1 MSQGENPMAEK
12 PQPKKSRRGTW
23 IAVTVVV
30 IVVIIAGVYAGI
42 TLTHKT
48 TPAKPAK
55 IVIGTLYASTG
66 SFASSSMPEYNG
78 LLLWANE
85 VNSQGGI
92 EVSSL
97 GEKLKVEIVAYDD
110 GSDAGTA
117 ATDYGQLITVNHV
130 NFMVAD
136 FGSVL
141 TAPAVSIAEAH
152 HVLLFDVTG
161 SSASFFNVTSPYIVL
176 TSIPGTP
183 AYATYGAAQL
193 LSLNITK
200 VAVAYAEN
208 DFTQP
213 LAQAFVSQI
222 EAKGITPVYDQGF
235 ATSQSDFSSMI
246 TALQSVNP
254 QAVVFYGY
262 PTNDIPFIN
271 GLHAAGVSFPYLFTI
286 FPGQLFTLMQGAVGN
301 NMTYSFTYSFPP
313 EMVYNNVNYGM
324 NLSALEAA
332 WTANSTISKVPFGY
346 LSIAGYTAGL
356 AIQDAITTAGSLNA
370 TAVRNAI
377 NSFSGKITTVDGL
390 FQVNSSSGM
399 QTGEAPPVGQV
410 VPNGSGG
417 VTVKIVYPSSLAT
430 GTAVYPNPNS

>member
-1 MSQGENPMAEK
+1 MSQGNVSTPEK
-12 PQPKKSRRGTW
+12 SQPKKSRTGIW
-23 IAVTVVV
+23 IAVAVVV
-30 IVVIIAGVYAGI
+30 IIVVVAGVYAGLQ
-42 TLTHKT
+42 LTK
-48 TPAKPAK
+48 KPVTKPSAE
-55 IVIGTLYASTG
+55 ILIGTLYASSG
-66 SFASSSMPEYNG
+66 SYASTSMPEYDG

-92 EVSSL
+92 YVSSL
-97 GEKLKVEIVAYDD
+97 NEKMKVKIVAYDD
-110 GSDAGTA
+110 SSDPATA
-117 ATDYGQLITVNHV
+117 TTLYTQLITVNKV
-130 NFMVAD
+130 DFLVAD

-141 TAPAVSIAEAH
+141 TAPAVSIAEEH

-161 SSASFFNVTSPYIVL
+161 SSASFFNVSSPYIVL

-213 LAQAFVSQI
+213 LAQTFVSQL
-222 EAKGITPVYDQGF
+222 EAHGVTPIYYQGF
-235 ATSQSDFSSMI
+235 STSQTDFTSLI
-246 TALQSVNP
+246 TTLQSYNP
-254 QAVVFYGY
+254 QAVIFYGY

-271 GLHAAGVSFPYLFTI
+271 GLHAAGVVFPYLFTI
-286 FPGQLFTLMQGAVGN
+286 FPGQLYTLMQSAVGN
-301 NMTYSFTYSFPP
+301 NMSYTFTYSFPP
-313 EMVYNNVNYGM
+313 EMVYKNVNYGM
-324 NLSALEAA
+324 NLSALESV
-332 WTANSTISKVPFGY
+332 WNSSYPSIPFGY

-356 AIQDAITTAGSLNA
+356 IIQDGITTAGSLNA

-390 FQVNSSSGM
+390 FQINPINGM

-417 VTVKIVYPSSLAT
+417 LKVVIVYPSSLAT
-430 GTAVYPNPNS
+430 GSPIYPNPT